1 MIYNVETMSLEGR
14 EGVMYYQSLM
24 CNNVHQ
30 CTINT
35 LPVVFCSRLSTD
47 VKRGYSRRTSE
58 NSARRYSNEPAS
70 YCTGVQSFHEFSLS
84 THARRQYSIENR
96 IQQVENGC
104 NETRAKIF
112 QSSVLTPPSVY
123 TVRGVST

>member
-1 MIYNVETMSLEGR
+1 MKYTLVSKTDR
-14 EGVMYYQSLM
+14 
-24 CNNVHQ
+24 
-30 CTINT
+30 TINT